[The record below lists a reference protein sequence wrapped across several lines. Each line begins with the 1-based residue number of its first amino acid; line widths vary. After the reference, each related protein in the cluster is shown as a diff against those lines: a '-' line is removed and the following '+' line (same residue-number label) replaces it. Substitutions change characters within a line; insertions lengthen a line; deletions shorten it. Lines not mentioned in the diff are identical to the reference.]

1 MIMNPGTSGI
11 LVNGVPGKQFQC
23 KRGVRQGDSQSPLLF
38 VHVADLLQTLMNKAK
53 DVGLIRLLLQHRCG
67 QDFLIIQYADD
78 MIMIMEACP
87 KQLFFLKAMLNPFAE
102 STGLKVNYQKSSIY
116 PCRRFETG
124 GSLDR
129 RVNCRRVPQ
138 PRWVGAIPSAKGGGS
153 RRETSV
159 RGGNPAA
166 FMFVPRPGRVRLQ

>member
-38 VHVADLLQTLMNKAK
+38 VHVADLLQTIMNKAK

-87 KQLFFLKAMLNPFAE
+87 QTIIFPESDAKLICRIHRTQGQLPKIKYIPYKCSRTTNESAGEYLSMLDWN
-102 STGLKVNYQKSSIY
+102 SSLY
-116 PCRRFETG
+116 
-124 GSLDR
+124 
-129 RVNCRRVPQ
+129 
-138 PRWVGAIPSAKGGGS
+138 IPWTPHGTTQTK
-153 RRETSV
+153 T
-159 RGGNPAA
+159 
-166 FMFVPRPGRVRLQ
+166 